1 MDTLTMN
8 HELGTMNHKMK
19 KILAI
24 LTIVL
29 IVIACSKENPVS
41 GCEDCVEDD
50 RIQGDYNPQPYE
62 LNIPEWMPDPFIPED
77 NPLTEAGVAL
87 GRHLFFDPILS
98 ADSSMSCASCHD
110 PQLAFTDGEAVS
122 TGVLGLAGTRSSMSL
137 VNLAFNTN
145 GFFWDGRA
153 ATLEEQA
160 LVPVEDHIEMNESWP
175 HVEKKLQRHATY
187 PAMFKEAF
195 GISRKAE
202 ITKDLAVK
210 AIAQF
215 ERSLISADSRYDRV
229 IWLNDGWPTDSER
242 RGQQLFFFE
251 ELPQSEQH
259 PGCSHCH
266 FAPTFTDNN
275 FKNNGL
281 DDVNDLANFTDL
293 GRGGVNNNIY
303 DNGKFRV
310 PTLRNIA
317 LTAPYMHDG
326 RFETLEEV
334 LEHYSS
340 GGHGVINEDT
350 NIQPFTLSEQDKKDL
365 IAFMEMLTDTTFMN
379 KPEIQSPFK

>member
-1 MDTLTMN
+1 
-8 HELGTMNHKMK
+8 MK

-29 IVIACSKENPVS
+29 LIIACGKDNPVS

-50 RIQGDYNPQPYE
+50 RISGVYNPQTYE
-62 LNIPEWMPDPFIPED
+62 IKLPQWMPDPFIPED
-77 NPLTEAGVAL
+77 NPMTVAGVEL

-98 ADSSMSCASCHD
+98 IDSSMSCASCHD
-110 PQLAFTDGEAVS
+110 PQQAFTDGNAVS
-122 TGVLGLAGTRSSMSL
+122 TGVLGMAGTRSAMSL

-145 GFFWDGRA
+145 GFFWDGREES
-153 ATLEEQA
+153 LEAQA
-160 LVPVEDHIEMNESWP
+160 LVPVEDHIEMNDSWP
-175 HVEKKLQRHATY
+175 NVEKKLRRHSGY
-187 PAMFKEAF
+187 PTMFRQAF
-195 GISRKAE
+195 GIDTKSA
-202 ITKDLAVK
+202 ITKELAVK

-215 ERSLISADSRYDRV
+215 ERSLVSADSRYDRV
-229 IWLNDGWPTDSER
+229 IWLNDGWPTDAER

-251 ELPQSEQH
+251 ELPQNQQH

-281 DDVNDLANFTDL
+281 DDVAELDQFQDL
-293 GRGGVNNNIY
+293 GRGGVINNIY

-310 PTLRNIA
+310 PTLRNIT

-326 RFETLEEV
+326 RFQTLEEV
-334 LEHYSS
+334 IDHYSQ
-340 GGHGVINEDT
+340 GGHGVVNEDP
-350 NIQPFTLSEQDKKDL
+350 NIQAFPLTEENKQDL
-365 IAFMEMLTDTTFMN
+365 IAFLKMLTDTSFIN
-379 KPEIQSPFK
+379 KPAFQSPFK

>member
-1 MDTLTMN
+1 
-8 HELGTMNHKMK
+8 MK
-19 KILAI
+19 KFLAI

-29 IVIACSKENPVS
+29 IVFACSKDNPVS
-41 GCEDCVEDD
+41 GCDDCVEDD
-50 RIQGDYNPQPYE
+50 RIIAEYNPQTYE
-62 LNIPEWMPDPFIPED
+62 IDLPEWMPDPFIPED
-77 NPLTEAGVAL
+77 NPMTVAGVAL

-98 ADSSMSCASCHD
+98 LDSTLSCSSCHD
-110 PQLAFTDGEAVS
+110 PKLAFTDGQAVS
-122 TGVLGLAGTRSSMSL
+122 KGVLGIAGTRSSMSL
-137 VNLAFNTN
+137 VNLAFNKN
-145 GFFWDGRA
+145 GFFWDGRSE
-153 ATLEEQA
+153 TLEEQA
-160 LVPVEDHIEMNESWP
+160 LIPIEDHIEMNETWP
-175 HVEKKLQRHATY
+175 NVEQKLRRHTSY
-187 PAMFKEAF
+187 PAMFREAF
-195 GISRKAE
+195 GISNKSE
-202 ITKDLAVK
+202 ISRDLAVK

-215 ERSLISADSRYDRV
+215 ERSLLSANSRYDRV

-251 ELPQSEQH
+251 ELPQNQQH

-281 DDVNDLANFTDL
+281 DDVEDLNDFTDL
-293 GRGGVNNNIY
+293 GRGGVINNIY

-326 RFETLEEV
+326 RFQTLEEV

-340 GGHGVINEDT
+340 GGHGVINEDP
-350 NIQPFTLSEQDKKDL
+350 NIQAFTLSEQDKKDL
-365 IAFMEMLTDTTFMN
+365 IAFLEMLTDTSFVN
-379 KPEIQSPFK
+379 DPRFQSPFK